1 LKEVQMS
8 TPEELC
14 DKLKDVCMLVSD
26 EDARIYS
33 QVVDELAELRN
44 PATLPDMML
53 CLRDVEAGE
62 IQYELLEACERFPRE
77 VFIDSVISVGS
88 RCLQVSPIWFGMLL
102 QSLLN
107 TTDYRNLFVE
117 RFRNLDPEAK
127 SVFRDFFKRLSGR
140 NPKYQD
146 PKYQDLIS
154 IA

>member
-1 LKEVQMS
+1 MS

-88 RCLQVSPIWFGMLL
+88 R
-102 QSLLN
+102 
-107 TTDYRNLFVE
+107 
-117 RFRNLDPEAK
+117 
-127 SVFRDFFKRLSGR
+127 
-140 NPKYQD
+140 
-146 PKYQDLIS
+146 
-154 IA
+154 